1 MNPKHFL
8 WVFLI
13 FAAASCGRSG
23 KMQRDQQQYDVVQ
36 EGSATGV
43 TSTIN
48 APGENPPPPMTS
60 STITGTN
67 VDTTTAFT
75 LPGTA
80 TTATTT
86 QQPGTVAGTFP
97 TTPTPR
103 PRPRATQPTTNPPM
117 NSSTDTAA
125 PTATDT
131 VAPTKEPDKKKDEHK
146 PPPPTDTTATGT
158 QGLHI

>member
-1 MNPKHFL
+1 MNPKLCL

-48 APGENPPPPMTS
+48 APGENPPPPVTS

-97 TTPTPR
+97 TTTSAPTPR
-103 PRPRATQPTTNPPM
+103 PRPRATPANPPM

-125 PTATDT
+125 PPPTQTA
-131 VAPTKEPDKKKDEHK
+131 
-146 PPPPTDTTATGT
+146 PPHTDTTATGT
-158 QGLHI
+158 QG